1 MRWLLGVAVGCAGW
15 LWAHPATAQRPFQ
28 VYDPF
33 YQTETA
39 RRSFYDGYMLAL
51 EAAYRT
57 APGLV
62 TGNQPVADGAGLGLS
77 ARIEVQLTPQL
88 DAGVI
93 LDATGGGQ
101 SRGLAWSWAT
111 LTYSWTEDFNDY
123 AFRVAVDPNAD
134 ARLGFPQADVALM
147 ASTLLSPRVSSD
159 VAVGA
164 RRVRRGFAEYASG
177 DPLED
182 NDFTLVYQ
190 RALGWELHVMLN
202 YNVLLSLS
210 GSRAYA
216 SLGFMHGQYR
226 MLEVDRD
233 PAPLVP
239 VPLGEEEFSGG
250 MVAARLGSEWAR
262 PAYRVAP
269 FLRWPIFSWQSGE
282 RPRPPFT
289 FGASFTLR

>member
-1 MRWLLGVAVGCAGW
+1 MRWLLGVWLVCSGWVG
-15 LWAHPATAQRPFQ
+15 AHPARAQRPFQ

-39 RRSFYDGYMLAL
+39 RRSFYDGYMVTL
-51 EAAYRT
+51 ETAYRT
-57 APGLV
+57 APGLASG
-62 TGNQPVADGAGLGLS
+62 TQPVADGAGLGVSVRL
-77 ARIEVQLTPQL
+77 EVQLTSHL

-93 LDATGGGQ
+93 LDVSAGAQ

-123 AFRVAVDPNAD
+123 AFRVAIDPNAD

-147 ASTLLSPRVSSD
+147 ASTLLSPRISSD

-177 DPLED
+177 EIPSGS
-182 NDFTLVYQ
+182 DFTLIYQ

-202 YNVLLSLS
+202 YNMLLSLS
-210 GSRAYA
+210 GSKAYA

-239 VPLGEEEFSGG
+239 IPLGEEEFSGG
-250 MVAARLGSEWAR
+250 MVAARIGSEWAR

-269 FLRWPIFSWQSGE
+269 FLRWPVVSWQSGE

-289 FGASFTLR
+289 FGATFTLR